1 MRVPWVPTLL
11 RTRTI
16 HRVVPYSFIVQEI
29 NTHQV
34 EQAKILPE
42 NNIFVRMVDGTTQN
56 SVLPDTSVVNL
67 LLENDVPFAVEQK
80 PPDVLGT
87 IANVA
92 FPIFLLFSFLSSRQG
107 PLEIRKSKTTVEMK
121 ETGVTFADVAGCD
134 GSKLELQEVV
144 DFLKHPE
151 KYEAVGAKAP
161 RGVLMEGPPGT
172 GKTLLAKAVAGEAGV
187 PFCQLLGLNL

>member
-1 MRVPWVPTLL
+1 MRLPWVPTLL

-16 HRVVPYSFIVQEI
+16 SHVVPYSYIVHEI
-29 NTHQV
+29 KTHQI

-80 PPDVLGT
+80 PPDVLAT

-92 FPIFLLFSFLSSRQG
+92 FPIFLLFSFL
-107 PLEIRKSKTTVEMK
+107 LL
-121 ETGVTFADVAGCD
+121 
-134 GSKLELQEVV
+134 LELTYMV
-144 DFLKHPE
+144 F
-151 KYEAVGAKAP
+151 
-161 RGVLMEGPPGT
+161 
-172 GKTLLAKAVAGEAGV
+172 
-187 PFCQLLGLNL
+187 

>member
-1 MRVPWVPTLL
+1 MGS
-11 RTRTI
+11 TRTI
-16 HRVVPYSFIVQEI
+16 HHVPYSFIVQEI
-29 NTHQV
+29 KTHQV

-42 NNIFVRMVDGTTQN
+42 NNIFVRMVDGTTQT

-80 PPDVLGT
+80 PPDVLAM
-87 IANVA
+87 IANAA
-92 FPIFLLFSFLSSRQG
+92 FPIFLLFSFLTSRQS
-107 PLEIRKSKTTVEMK
+107 PLDIGKSKATVEMK
-121 ETGVTFADVAGCD
+121 ETGVTFDDVAGCD

-144 DFLKHPE
+144 DFLKNPE

-172 GKTLLAKAVAGEAGV
+172 GKTLLAKAVAKLAFLFY
-187 PFCQLLGLNL
+187 PLLVLNL